1 VIGADGFGF
10 ANERGRWLKIP
21 QVGTVIII
29 TDCP

>member
-21 QVGTVIII
+21 QVGI